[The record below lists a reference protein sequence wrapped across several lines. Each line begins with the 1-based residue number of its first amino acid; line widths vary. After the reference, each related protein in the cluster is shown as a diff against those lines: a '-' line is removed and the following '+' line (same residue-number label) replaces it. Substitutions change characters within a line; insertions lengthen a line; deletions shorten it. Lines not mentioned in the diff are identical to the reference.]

1 MSCLIFFILTHIWG
15 IDILFEK
22 LYTTSKTRG
31 DEFEKHSFCTNMPVG
46 RDFMESQWPGSKWI
60 DKGCCLVII
69 CGTWRSKKGFLNLS
83 YREGEK
89 PQTRGTFMGHHKKTT
104 QGVDH
109 WTTLSGITN
118 YFSFLWCKK
127 IYALHKI
134 SSY

>member
-1 MSCLIFFILTHIWG
+1 MFNFLHIDSHLGHWC
-15 IDILFEK
+15 IIWKVIYNKHQKHWD
-22 LYTTSKTRG
+22 
-31 DEFEKHSFCTNMPVG
+31 DEFEKHPFCTNMPVS
-46 RDFMESQWPGSKWI
+46 RDFKESQWPGGKWI

-118 YFSFLWCKK
+118 YFSFLWCKN

-134 SSY
+134 PSY